1 MVMPLM
7 LQHMVFIFLS
17 LFVLLENLVMSVTL
31 MIEIQLYSLNV
42 LNRDAGIIDLV
53 IHFLDSYTRL
63 LTL

>member
-1 MVMPLM
+1 MSLM

-17 LFVLLENLVMSVTL
+17 LFVLLENLVMAVTL
-31 MIEIQLYSLNV
+31 MIEIQLYPLNV

-53 IHFLDSYTRL
+53 IHFLDPYTRL